1 MENPITKT
9 RFNTF
14 PTACVSG
21 ATLSNVFVAT
31 CNRKLKVTGL
41 NNGGERKEKRREED
55 AGKVISKMM

>member
-31 CNRKLKVTGL
+31 CNRKLKVTGR
-41 NNGGERKEKRREED
+41 NSGKKRKEEKRKGQLNVR
-55 AGKVISKMM
+55 